1 MFGFKK
7 KEPIKPVIQPTKEV
21 DPDLALKV
29 QVLQNMVIE
38 QRSMIR
44 GLLEI
49 VTMLADHKR
58 FDLISP
64 KITHVKNQ
72 LDKIK

>member
-1 MFGFKK
+1 MFSFKK
-7 KEPIKPVIQPTKEV
+7 KEPPKPVIQPTKEV

-29 QVLQNMVIE
+29 QVLQNLVLE

-49 VTMLADHKR
+49 VTMLSEHKKY
-58 FDLISP
+58 DLIRV
-64 KITHVKNQ
+64 KLDKVKNQ